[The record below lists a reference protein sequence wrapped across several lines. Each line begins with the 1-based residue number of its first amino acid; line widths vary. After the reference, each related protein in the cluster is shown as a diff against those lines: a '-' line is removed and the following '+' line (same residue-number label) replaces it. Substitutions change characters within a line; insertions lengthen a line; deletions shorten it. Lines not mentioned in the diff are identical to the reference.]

1 MFTLREYQGNS
12 LESLRAGFRLG
23 LKTQILYMPTGGGKT
38 ESAIS
43 LLVAAAEKG
52 KRAAMILDRRILVD
66 QTSARLD
73 KYRIE
78 HGVLMAKHW
87 RWRPQEKIQICSAQ
101 TLEKCES
108 FPEFDLIIIDECFP
122 SEVEILTDKGFV
134 RFDELDK
141 SHLCAQYDDGDISFV
156 EPTEYINKPYCGQ
169 LINLKSSKR
178 YDISMTPGHELLL
191 CSGAGIWKKVAVA
204 QAKLGGANKMV
215 GGGLAVGED
224 YGLSSMERLMI
235 AYQADGS
242 LHNTTESGCTMSF
255 SFTKK
260 RKIDRF
266 LSIINESELRFS
278 EVKCSITRGRRFMVY
293 GISVASKIISDTFNL
308 ATMSAIKAKSIIDEM
323 VEWDGHKHSK
333 TSWYYSSIIKKNADF
348 YQAVAI
354 LAGYR
359 TNIVIQKDN
368 RKDTF
373 KDVYRLFIIK
383 NTCMISTQNIHK
395 TITEYVGNVHCV
407 RVPSGNI
414 IVRKNGKVLVT
425 GNCHTVRKQ
434 VSDFIKNTGI
444 RTVGLSASPFTKGL
458 GKLYQDV
465 VCNITTSQLVDSGSL
480 VPLKVFVAK
489 EIDMTGAKK
498 VAGEWAQNEV
508 TERGIKITGDIVSE
522 WVKKTHKFFDKP
534 EKTIVFCA
542 GVAHGADLQNRFNE
556 SGYNFISIS
565 YKDDDEYKQEVIKE
579 FSKPDSTI
587 TGLIATDIL
596 TKGFDVADVKIGIS
610 ARPFSKSFSSHV
622 QQMGRVMRP
631 CNGKEYALWLDHSS
645 NYLRFKDDWDDLF
658 INGVSEL
665 DDGKEKPKKEPSDKE
680 KEAAKC
686 PKCSALWPPKSDTCS
701 HCGHVRERRN
711 EVQVKSGELVEVGA
725 TTKNEKF
732 EAAYKESFYQQLLKY
747 AKDRGYKDGWAFH
760 FYTRHFNV
768 QPKWRKVSADFVSK
782 DILNLITHYNI
793 KRAYRKK
800 E

>member
-108 FPEFDLIIIDECFP
+108 FPEFDLIIIDEC
-122 SEVEILTDKGFV
+122 
-134 RFDELDK
+134 
-141 SHLCAQYDDGDISFV
+141 
-156 EPTEYINKPYCGQ
+156 
-169 LINLKSSKR
+169 
-178 YDISMTPGHELLL
+178 
-191 CSGAGIWKKVAVA
+191 
-204 QAKLGGANKMV
+204 
-215 GGGLAVGED
+215 
-224 YGLSSMERLMI
+224 
-235 AYQADGS
+235 
-242 LHNTTESGCTMSF
+242 
-255 SFTKK
+255 
-260 RKIDRF
+260 
-266 LSIINESELRFS
+266 
-278 EVKCSITRGRRFMVY
+278 
-293 GISVASKIISDTFNL
+293 
-308 ATMSAIKAKSIIDEM
+308 
-323 VEWDGHKHSK
+323 
-333 TSWYYSSIIKKNADF
+333 
-348 YQAVAI
+348 
-354 LAGYR
+354 
-359 TNIVIQKDN
+359 
-368 RKDTF
+368 
-373 KDVYRLFIIK
+373 
-383 NTCMISTQNIHK
+383 
-395 TITEYVGNVHCV
+395 
-407 RVPSGNI
+407 
-414 IVRKNGKVLVT
+414 
-425 GNCHTVRKQ
+425 HTVRKQ

-522 WVKKTHKFFDKP
+522 WVKKTHEFFDKP

-565 YKDDDEYKQEVIKE
+565 YRDDDEYKQEVIKE

-596 TKGFDVADVKIGIS
+596 SKGFDVPDVRIGIS
-610 ARPFSKSFSSHV
+610 ARPFTKSFSSHV
-622 QQMGRVMRP
+622 QQMGRVMRSFE
-631 CNGKEYALWLDHSS
+631 GKEFALWLDHSG
-645 NYLRFKDDWDDLF
+645 NYLRFLDDWDDLF
-658 INGVSEL
+658 LNGVSKL
-665 DDGKEKPKKEPSDKE
+665 DDGKEKSKKEPSDKE

-725 TTKNEKF
+725 ATKNEKF
-732 EAAYKESFYQQLLKY
+732 DAAYKESFYQQLLKY
-747 AKDRGYKDGWAFH
+747 AKDRGYRDGWAFH